1 MFIDID
7 IDSGKEEEE
16 NLEIKNKKSVLSL
29 NSTNSKLKE
38 SKILIDSLA
47 AAISNEKEEDEE
59 YEEEE
64 DEDEIINTCNNN
76 DNELIKMQ
84 STPITSSTSSIKK
97 LKNEKIIDSLLG
109 QIYNSSS
116 LNSTTSSYLISDSD
130 LYSNKTAHNEE
141 YNHKFILNLKNKSN
155 LLSIQKNTKLSL
167 YISR

>member
-16 NLEIKNKKSVLSL
+16 EENLEIKNKKSLLSI

-59 YEEEE
+59 YEEE
-64 DEDEIINTCNNN
+64 DEDEILSTCNNN

-130 LYSNKTAHNEE
+130 LCSNKTAHNEE
-141 YNHKFILNLKNKSN
+141 FNHKFILNLKNKSN
-155 LLSIQKNTKLSL
+155 LL
-167 YISR
+167 